1 MLGRVQHEEDES
13 GTPRTEDSGVREV
26 TLKQKQRVNDKSLE
40 VLCPLLLQ
48 FSFTASPNSYR
59 MYACIPG
66 RQPLT
71 GAVAGATQ
79 VRGCFSGGGS
89 GL

>member
-40 VLCPLLLQ
+40 VLCPLLQ
-48 FSFTASPNSYR
+48 VSVTASPNSYR